1 MEIGATFWHGAY
13 REHGGAVL
21 AFLASRLGRREDAED
36 LLQETF
42 VKAIRSGQLR
52 DTDKVKPY
60 LFSIAHRLT
69 LNHFRKR
76 RERLFSEESDGVA
89 DLLGRLEDGA
99 RPTPEA
105 EVVGRDLAARVRG
118 VLDGLPE
125 AHRAAFEAAV
135 LQRRSYREIA
145 ERHGWTLAQV
155 KTNVFRARR
164 RVIADLGPALGE
176 RGAS

>member
-1 MEIGATFWHGAY
+1 METGVTFWHGAY

-52 DTDKVKPY
+52 DTEKVKPY

-76 RERLFSEESDGVA
+76 RERLFSEEADGVA
-89 DLLGRLEDGA
+89 DILERLEDGA
-99 RPTPEA
+99 GATPEA
-105 EVVGRDLAARVRG
+105 EASGRDLADRVKEI
-118 VLDGLPE
+118 LLGLPE
-125 AHRAAFEAAV
+125 AHRRAFEAAV

-145 ERHGWTLAQV
+145 DRNGWTLAQV

-164 RVIADLGPALGE
+164 RVIAGLGPALGE